1 MANTK
6 IVAAMRNVEGK
17 LNKIIGELKKEKGD
31 NYGRKNHNSS

>member
-6 IVAAMRNVEGK
+6 IAAAMRNVEGK
-17 LNKIIGELKKEKGD
+17 LDKIIGELKEEKGD